1 MAPARTARRLTPAK
15 VSAAALAT
23 LGLLGLG
30 VVAAVVAVVVL
41 ALQLQDSSSDSQRRE
56 EVLQA
61 ARQQGINLTTLD
73 HRSVDRDLER
83 VLAGATGTFKK
94 EFAAGA
100 KDLTDLVVEN
110 KAVSTGEVLEAGLVT
125 ADSDSARVLVVVD
138 STVSNAATG
147 EEQVRHY
154 RMQLDLARRGQR
166 WLTSDLT
173 FVG

>member
-1 MAPARTARRLTPAK
+1 MAVVRTARGLTRAQ
-15 VSAAALAT
+15 LLL

-30 VVAAVVAVVVL
+30 VVGAVVAVVVL
-41 ALQLQDSSSDSQRRE
+41 SLRLQDANDASQQRE
-56 EVLQA
+56 EILQA

-73 HRSVDRDLER
+73 HRSVDEDVER
-83 VLAGATGTFKK
+83 VLASATGTFKE
-94 EFAAGA
+94 EFAAGT

-110 KAVSTGEVLEAGLVT
+110 EAVSTGEVLEAGIVT

-138 STVSNAATG
+138 STVSNSATG

-154 RMQLDLARRGQR
+154 RMQLDLALSGSR
-166 WLTSDLT
+166 WLTSDLE